1 MKLIITGRNIETTP
15 SIQLSAEQSLSKL
28 NERFPC
34 ISQSLVFEKQ
44 SGQFTAVIEYKPE
57 HGASVIAKTT
67 HAIFQSA
74 VKSAA
79 SKIEKQLAKIKSEKQ
94 SKIKKNPL
102 VDSEKSEPEEEIWMS
117 PDRYPEERVAA

>member
-1 MKLIITGRNIETTP
+1 MKLIITGRNIEITP
-15 SIQLSAEQSLSKL
+15 SIQLSAEQALSKL

-44 SGQFTAVIEYKPE
+44 SGQFTVSIEYKPE
-57 HGASVIAKTT
+57 YGASASSKAT
-67 HAIFQSA
+67 HSVFQSA

-79 SKIEKQLAKIKSEKQ
+79 SKIEKQLTKAKSEKQ

-102 VDSEKSEPEEEIWMS
+102 VDSEKSEPEEEVWMS
-117 PDRYPEERVAA
+117 PDRYPEDSVAA